1 MKSKKSIPDSV
12 SSCGRT
18 LALCALFLMASL
30 RAAACGP
37 GPLVAPDDFDL
48 YRILPYYAELQEP
61 DDGRREAN
69 CLAWQRAVGGK
80 VPLEAIR
87 QALYDLSLRDWL
99 RVQHGDAC
107 GNAFCKKLIAT
118 RDSAAVQL
126 LVWSKYYEVW
136 SEQMRSPWYY
146 GCGLD
151 DCSFNLDSVLDGCKR
166 RIAQPSALSPHA
178 YPDRYLLLAMKCLF
192 RSGRNAE
199 CISLWQQY
207 RPLVKSSHLR
217 SQAEGYL
224 AACLLREGRRQEALN
239 LYSRLGDAASLF
251 LLLDDRVEVFE
262 RLLRHQPNSPFFPI
276 ALQRVLF
283 VAENYVTGNQMTQFQ
298 LDSLQLRRLAV
309 VARRAASD
317 PRVHNHAL
325 WRYFAACL
333 YDHFGDHRQAL
344 LLLQN
349 LGSKDDFLNTSI
361 RILRLHLHA
370 RLDSISDAYE
380 QRLLHEL
387 KWLDARMQREW
398 ASADD
403 ETRFRLSH
411 IDGFGYNYT
420 VFRTLYSYDALRR
433 IILSE
438 GGLYDRFRLA
448 GRTVRALQLANMADN
463 RFLQITANP
472 IVALCRGGESE
483 QKLYCTDLE
492 EAPTYNAFYSWFP
505 VYLTDT
511 TGLSNSFFLRIEHYN
526 PLRDFD
532 GEDNRRGNYF
542 NAHDFSNILFIR
554 VDRLKADTLAAYWRR
569 VEKPRDAMDRW
580 LNVRGYTDADYW
592 CDIIGTHCLR
602 EMRFA
607 EAYDW
612 LRQVGDNYGDRLN
625 TTPWMQYD
633 PLEYDAVAIRP
644 ADRRGYKLRFAMAM
658 GHQETYMKE
667 KTDPNDRADAMLQLS
682 IGLRNAFG
690 YRAWPLVAYGYSG
703 FYIWEEERPYYN
715 DPLHDGSYY
724 SPYMLADDAAAPC
737 ADAAEKRAADLRRQA
752 FATYNDPERK
762 ALALRRVC
770 EFTYLMHHYAD
781 TPTGQDIARHCDRW
795 KDYRKTY

>member
-12 SSCGRT
+12 SSRGRT
-18 LALCALFLMASL
+18 LALCALFLLASL

-61 DDGRREAN
+61 DDGRREVN

-99 RVQHGDAC
+99 RVQQGDAL
-107 GNAFCKKLIAT
+107 GNAFCLRLLNT
-118 RDSAAVQL
+118 RDTAALQL
-126 LVWSKYYEVW
+126 LVWSKYYEQW

-146 GCGLD
+146 GCGMD
-151 DCSFNLDSVLDGCKR
+151 QADG
-166 RIAQPSALSPHA
+166 IAVDTIAA
-178 YPDRYLLLAMKCLF
+178 VAATYRGRYEDRYVLLAMKCLY
-192 RSGRNAE
+192 RSGRNEE
-199 CISLWQQY
+199 CDALWLK
-207 RPLVKSSHLR
+207 RRGALRGSHLHD
-217 SQAEGYL
+217 QAEGYR
-224 AACLLREGRRQEALN
+224 AACLNRMGRRKEAAEI
-239 LYSRLGDAASLF
+239 YSRLGDAASLF

-262 RLLRHQPNSPFFPI
+262 RVLKHQPNSPFFPV

-283 VAENYVTGNQMTQFQ
+283 VAENFVSNEQLTLYA
-298 LDSLQLRRLAV
+298 LDSLQLRRLAML
-309 VARRAASD
+309 ARSAGND
-317 PRVHNHAL
+317 PRVENKAM
-325 WRYFAACL
+325 WRYVAACL
-333 YDHFGDHRQAL
+333 LDHLGDRRQAL
-344 LLLQN
+344 ALVEH
-349 LGSKDDFLNTSI
+349 LGAKDDYLNTSI
-361 RILRLHLHA
+361 RTLRIYLHS
-370 RLDSISDAYE
+370 RLDPIGNAYE
-380 QRLLHEL
+380 QRLLAEL
-387 KWLDARMQREW
+387 KWLDTRMQQEW
-398 ASADD
+398 AAADD

-411 IDGFGYNYT
+411 IDGFGYNYN
-420 VFRTLYSYDALRR
+420 VFRTLYANDALRR
-433 IILSE
+433 IVLSQ
-438 GGLYDRFRLA
+438 GGLYDRFHRA
-448 GRTVRALQLANMADN
+448 GRTMRALQLANMADN

-526 PLRDFD
+526 PLRDFE

-612 LRQVGDNYGDRLN
+612 LRQVGDSYGDRLN

-703 FYIWEEERPYYN
+703 FYIWEEERPYYY

-795 KDYRKTY
+795 KDYLVKKPL